1 MGMGMGVKVW
11 VAMVVLVGVVM
22 VALQGVHAGGGQ
34 GMEGMGMG
42 GWGLG
47 IGVGSAGESMVQ
59 EEMLIR
65 GRMLASSTYYIGYG
79 ALTANR
85 SPCPATS
92 AGRSYY
98 TPNCASSSGSVVKP
112 YSRGCTAIA
121 RCSRGE

>member
-1 MGMGMGVKVW
+1 MGMAGRGVKVW
-11 VAMVVLVGVVM
+11 VAMVALVGVVT
-22 VALQGVHAGGGQ
+22 VAQEVHAGGGQ
-34 GMEGMGMG
+34 GMEDMAMG

-59 EEMLIR
+59 EEMMIR
-65 GRMLASSTYYIGYG
+65 GRMLASSSYYIGYG

-121 RCSRGE
+121 RCSRG

>member
-1 MGMGMGVKVW
+1 MGMVKVW
-11 VAMVVLVGVVM
+11 VAMVVLVGVMM
-22 VALQGVHAGGGQ
+22 VAQEVHAGGGQ
-34 GMEGMGMG
+34 GMEDMGMG

-47 IGVGSAGESMVQ
+47 IGVGSAGESMVQQ

-85 SPCPATS
+85 SPCPATA

-121 RCSRGE
+121 RCSRG